1 MKKFQAIIEF
11 TIDNEFM
18 SLVPAHRT
26 YINFLINKNTIDSYI
41 VCMEPQKVWVTIN
54 AETREEAATIL
65 SRSPLYK
72 YWNMVIHEIFI
83 YDGQLYRLPVLQ
95 LN

>member
-1 MKKFQAIIEF
+1 MDEG
-11 TIDNEFM
+11 FM
-18 SLVPAHRT
+18 NLIPAHRT
-26 YINFLINKNTIDSYI
+26 YINFLINRNTIDSYI
-41 VCMEPQKVWVTIN
+41 VSMESQQVWVTIN
-54 AETREEAATIL
+54 AETHDEVKTIL

-72 YWNMVIHEIFI
+72 YWAVEVREVYV

>member
-1 MKKFQAIIEF
+1 MNLI
-11 TIDNEFM
+11 
-18 SLVPAHRT
+18 PAHRT

-41 VCMEPQKVWVTIN
+41 VSMESQQVWITIN
-54 AETREEAATIL
+54 AETRNEVHTIL

-72 YWNMVIHEIFI
+72 YWSVDVKEVYV